1 MINNISHTQQKIRT
15 QALLNMIIAHELANF
30 MVKLNIIKVLFLNK
44 LMFRDLKIAAMS
56 THPSEEDLKE
66 QQRIMHN
73 LVLKKQKIQLL
84 QQIINMREEKSLFKA
99 KLHIMHNLNL
109 ILYKLPGR
117 IMGVVINVE
126 MDVNAHI
133 LLKELVDFKVR
144 VTIKQ

>member
-1 MINNISHTQQKIRT
+1 
-15 QALLNMIIAHELANF
+15 
-30 MVKLNIIKVLFLNK
+30 
-44 LMFRDLKIAAMS
+44 
-56 THPSEEDLKE
+56 
-66 QQRIMHN
+66 
-73 LVLKKQKIQLL
+73 
-84 QQIINMREEKSLFKA
+84 MREEKFHFKA

>member
-15 QALLNMIIAHELANF
+15 QVLLNMIIAHELANF

-99 KLHIMHNLNL
+99 KPHIMHNLNL